1 MGLLWLLCSAIFCCY
16 MLSFL
21 PFKAILPSREKASE
35 VVTRPFDSYRAE
47 EVKELLAR
55 HPFSFLHVI
64 VPVADELENRRLS
77 REDRLMLGKKELE
90 HLLHEGAL
98 TRLPHVAYY
107 VYRQTGTAGE
117 SYLGIMGAASIHDY
131 LEGRIKK
138 HEATLE
144 YKEVVLK
151 EYLEVIDIHAE
162 PVYLTMPDN
171 PELSAILSDI
181 SQSAPYISLTLQDKT
196 HEIWSVEDQRTIQR
210 IQSIFLQTPA
220 LYIADGHHRCAS
232 SALYGMEKQLADPH
246 YSGSEAYT
254 GFLSV
259 VIPESGT
266 RLFEFSRLVRDLGS
280 LTSDQFLTRLAYS
293 FYLEEVDKT
302 ALIPDEVHQ
311 FGLYLEGKSYRLRLR
326 EIPADASV
334 LDNLDPEILNR
345 TVFAPILHITD
356 LRKDKRVKFVGGNAD
371 VNYLVS
377 CVDSGRFKAAFLS
390 FPVPFSQFKAVADAG
405 LVMPPKSTWFEPK
418 FPSAL
423 VIYPLHEP

>member
-1 MGLLWLLCSAIFCCY
+1 

-35 VVTRPFDSYRAE
+35 VVTQPFDSYTAE
-47 EVKELLAR
+47 EIKEVLTR

-77 REDRLMLGKKELE
+77 REERLMLGKKELE
-90 HLLHEGAL
+90 HLLREGAL
-98 TRLPHVAYY
+98 TRLSNSAYY
-107 VYRQTGTAGE
+107 VYRQTAPSGE
-117 SYLGIMGAASIHDY
+117 SYLGIMGAASIYDY
-131 LEGRIKK
+131 LQGRIKK

-144 YKEVVLK
+144 YKELVLK

-171 PELSAILSDI
+171 PELSAILSDV
-181 SQSAPYISLTLQDKT
+181 SRSAPQLSITLQGKI
-196 HEIWSVEDQRTIQR
+196 HEIWTVDDLVSVQR
-210 IQSIFLQTPA
+210 IQSIFLETPA

-232 SALYGMEKQLADPH
+232 SALYGTEKQLADSH
-246 YSGSEAYT
+246 HKGSEAYT

-266 RLFEFSRLVRDLGS
+266 RLFEFSRLVRDLGP
-280 LTSDQFLTRLAYS
+280 LTSAQFLTQLSSA
-293 FYLEEVDKT
+293 FHVEEVEKS
-302 ALIPDEVHQ
+302 ALVPREVHE
-311 FGLYLEGKSYRLRLR
+311 FGLYLEGKSFRLRLR
-326 EIPADASV
+326 EIPASGSA
-334 LDNLDPEILNR
+334 LDSLDPEILNR
-345 TVFAPILHITD
+345 TVFAPILHISD
-356 LRKDKRVKFVGGNAD
+356 LRKDKRVKFVGGKAD

-390 FPVPFSQFKAVADAG
+390 YPVPFSQFKAVADAG

-423 VIYPLHEP
+423 VIYPLHER

>member
-1 MGLLWLLCSAIFCCY
+1 

-21 PFKAILPSREKASE
+21 PFKAILPSQGKASE
-35 VVTRPFDSYRAE
+35 VVSRSFDSYTRE
-47 EVKELLAR
+47 EIKYLLPR

-77 REDRLMLGKKELE
+77 REERLTLGKKELE
-90 HLLHEGAL
+90 HLLQEGAL
-98 TRLPHVAYY
+98 TRLSHVAYY
-107 VYRQTGTAGE
+107 VYRQTGILGE
-117 SYLGIMGAASIHDY
+117 SYLGIIGAASIRDY
-131 LEGRIKK
+131 MEGRIKK

-181 SQSAPYISLTLQDKT
+181 SQSAPHISLTLQDKT
-196 HEIWSVEDQRTIQR
+196 HEIWSVEDHRTIQR

-232 SALYGMEKQLADPH
+232 SALYGIEKQLADPH
-246 YSGSEAYT
+246 HTGSEAYM

-266 RLFEFSRLVRDLGS
+266 RLFEFSRLVRDLGQ
-280 LTSDQFLTRLAYS
+280 LTSSELLSHLAVS
-293 FYLEEVDKT
+293 FQVEEIEKS
-302 ALIPDEVHQ
+302 ALVPRGVHE

-356 LRKDKRVKFVGGNAD
+356 LRKDKRVKFVGGKAD
-371 VNYLVS
+371 VDYLVS

-423 VIYPLHEP
+423 VIYPLH

>member
-1 MGLLWLLCSAIFCCY
+1 M
-16 MLSFL
+16 
-21 PFKAILPSREKASE
+21 LPSVEKASE
-35 VVTRPFDSYRAE
+35 VVTRPFDSYTRE
-47 EVKELLAR
+47 EIKVLLAR

-77 REDRLMLGKKELE
+77 REERLMLGKKELD
-90 HLLHEGAL
+90 HLFQEGAL
-98 TRLPHVAYY
+98 IRFPEVAYY
-107 VYRQTGTAGE
+107 VYRQSELSGE

-144 YKEVVLK
+144 YKEMVLK

-171 PELSAILSDI
+171 LELSVILNDI
-181 SQSAPYISLTLQDKT
+181 SQTSPQISLTLQDKT
-196 HEIWSVEDQRTIQR
+196 HEIWPVWDPGTLQR
-210 IQSIFLQTPA
+210 IRAIFLQTPA

-232 SALYGMEKQLADPH
+232 SALYGKEKQLADPH
-246 YSGSEAYT
+246 FSGSEAYS

-266 RLFEFSRLVRDLGS
+266 RLFEFSRLVRDLGQ
-280 LTSDQFLTRLAYS
+280 LTSAEFLLQLASS
-293 FYLEEVDKT
+293 FQVDEVDKT
-302 ALIPDEVHQ
+302 ALIPRGVHE
-311 FGLYLEGKSYRLRLR
+311 FGLYLDGRSYRLRLR
-326 EIPADASV
+326 EIPLNASA

-345 TVFAPILHITD
+345 TVFAPILQITD
-356 LRKDKRVKFVGGNAD
+356 LRKDKRVKFVGGKAD
-371 VNYLVS
+371 VEYLVS
-377 CVDSGRFKAAFLS
+377 SVDSGRFKAAFLS
-390 FPVPFSQFKAVADAG
+390 YPVPFSQFKAVADAG

>member
-1 MGLLWLLCSAIFCCY
+1 
-16 MLSFL
+16 
-21 PFKAILPSREKASE
+21 
-35 VVTRPFDSYRAE
+35 
-47 EVKELLAR
+47 
-55 HPFSFLHVI
+55 
-64 VPVADELENRRLS
+64 
-77 REDRLMLGKKELE
+77 
-90 HLLHEGAL
+90 
-98 TRLPHVAYY
+98 
-107 VYRQTGTAGE
+107 VYRQREKTGE

-144 YKEVVLK
+144 YKEVILK

-171 PELSAILSDI
+171 PELAEILADVSQTEPQI
-181 SQSAPYISLTLQDKT
+181 SVTLQGKT
-196 HEIWSVEDQRTIQR
+196 HEIWTVGNPVTIRQ

-232 SALYGMEKQLADPH
+232 SALYGTERQLSDPH
-246 YSGSEAYT
+246 YSPSGPYT

-259 VIPESGT
+259 VIPESGV
-266 RLFEFSRLVRDLGS
+266 RLFEFSRLVRDLGQ
-280 LTSDQFLTRLAYS
+280 LTSAGFLARLASS
-293 FYLEEVDKT
+293 FLVEEVEKSDL
-302 ALIPDEVHQ
+302 APRGVHE
-311 FGLYLEGKSYRLRLR
+311 FGLYLDGRSYRLRLR
-326 EIPADASV
+326 EMPMNANA

-356 LRKDKRVKFVGGNAD
+356 LRKDKRVKFVGGKAD
-371 VNYLVS
+371 VEYLIS

-390 FPVPFSQFKAVADAG
+390 YPVPFSQFKAVADAG